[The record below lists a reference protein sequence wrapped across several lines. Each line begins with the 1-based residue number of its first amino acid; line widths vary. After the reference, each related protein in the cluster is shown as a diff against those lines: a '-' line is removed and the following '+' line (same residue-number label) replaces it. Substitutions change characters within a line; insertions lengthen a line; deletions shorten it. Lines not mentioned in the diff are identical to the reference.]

1 MTFEKLGV
9 FYLGRPYDLENKKPQ
24 EGYVLYDSKDLTTHA
39 VCVGM
44 TGSGKTGLCIN
55 LLEEAAID
63 NIPSIVIDP
72 KGDMANLLLTFPE
85 LKKEDFLPWINESDA
100 SKKGMDPEAFATQQA
115 ELWKNGLASWGQDGQ
130 RIAMLK
136 QNADFAIYTPGSS
149 AGIPVSVLRSF
160 DAPEQALIADDEL
173 LRERINTTVSSL
185 LGLLG
190 INADPIQSREH
201 IFLSHIFYTHWIAGK
216 NLDLGLL
223 IQEIQ
228 NPPFKQV
235 GVMDLEVFYPAQ
247 DRLSLSMKLNNLLA
261 APSFSSWMEGESL
274 DIKNILYT
282 PEGRPR
288 VAIFSIAHLNDAERM
303 FFVSLL
309 LNHIVGWMRS
319 QSGTTSLRALVYM
332 DEIFGFFP
340 PVANPPS
347 KLPLL
352 TLLKQ
357 ARAYG
362 VGVVLA
368 TQNPVDLDYKGLSNA
383 GTWWIGRLQTER
395 DKARVLEG
403 LEGAAAS
410 SGSGFNRQ
418 RMEQTLA
425 GLSSRIFLMHNV
437 HDDEATILETR
448 WAMSYL
454 RGPLTRQQIKTLMDP
469 IKSMSGA
476 GLPLQDSAPAK
487 ASPGPISSS
496 SQRSVIKSDLP
507 QWFLPVRNQP
517 MPGQSLQYQPH
528 LLINGKVLLASEK
541 YQIHTARN
549 IHHLIPLQN
558 TPLPFQWDQAFAC
571 SIQAEELEENPMS
584 SAVFGQIPS
593 LLAQSSSLTALKKD
607 ATQWLYESQHITLWK
622 SPSTKAVSTSEEE
635 EKDFRL
641 RISQSLREQRDEAL
655 EKLRAKYAPKKLSLE
670 ERLRKAQQTIER
682 EKEQVKHQTMQ
693 TAISVG
699 ATILGGVLGRRG
711 ISGTSIGRATT
722 TARNA
727 SRTMKETQD
736 VGRAKESFE
745 QVKKQ
750 LQELESSFEQDM
762 QSLTHQMDSLNE
774 ALEKQLVKPKK
785 TDISIQLLALCW
797 VPYWT
802 SSDGKATPAY

>member
-85 LKKEDFLPWINESDA
+85 FKKEDFLPWINESDA

-136 QNADFAIYTPGSS
+136 QNADFVIYTPGSS

-216 NLDLGLL
+216 NLDLSLL

-437 HDDEATILETR
+437 HDDEATIFETR

-476 GLPLQDSAPAK
+476 GLPLQDSAPVKHNPNAV
-487 ASPGPISSS
+487 SSS
-496 SQRSVIKSDLP
+496 SQRTVMKNDLP
-507 QWFLPVRNQP
+507 QWFVPVRNQP
-517 MPGQSLQYQPH
+517 LPGQSLQYQPH

-541 YQIHTARN
+541 YQIHTTRN
-549 IHHLIPLQN
+549 VHHLVPIQN
-558 TPLPFQWDQAFAC
+558 TALPFQWDQAFAC
-571 SIQAEELEENPMS
+571 SIQAEKLEENPMS

-593 LLAQSSSLTALKKD
+593 IVTQGSSLTALKKD
-607 ATQWLYESQHITLWK
+607 ALQWLYESQHITLWK
-622 SPSTKAVSTSEEE
+622 SPSTKAVSTPEEE

-655 EKLRAKYAPKKLSLE
+655 EKLRKKYAPKKLTLE

-762 QSLTHQMDSLNE
+762 QRLMHQMDSLNE
-774 ALEKQLVKPKK
+774 ELEKQLVKPKK

>member
-1 MTFEKLGV
+1 ME
-9 FYLGRPYDLENKKPQ
+9 
-24 EGYVLYDSKDLTTHA
+24 
-39 VCVGM
+39 
-44 TGSGKTGLCIN
+44 
-55 LLEEAAID
+55 
-63 NIPSIVIDP
+63 
-72 KGDMANLLLTFPE
+72 
-85 LKKEDFLPWINESDA
+85 
-100 SKKGMDPEAFATQQA
+100 
-115 ELWKNGLASWGQDGQ
+115 
-130 RIAMLK
+130 
-136 QNADFAIYTPGSS
+136 
-149 AGIPVSVLRSF
+149 
-160 DAPEQALIADDEL
+160 
-173 LRERINTTVSSL
+173 
-185 LGLLG
+185 
-190 INADPIQSREH
+190 
-201 IFLSHIFYTHWIAGK
+201 
-216 NLDLGLL
+216 
-223 IQEIQ
+223 
-228 NPPFKQV
+228 
-235 GVMDLEVFYPAQ
+235 LEVFYPAQ

-261 APSFSSWMEGESL
+261 APSFSSWMEGQAL

-403 LEGAAAS
+403 LEGAAS
-410 SGSGFNRQ
+410 TSGSNFNRQ

-437 HDDEATILETR
+437 HDDEATIFETR

-454 RGPLTRQQIKTLMDP
+454 RGPLTRQQIKVLMDP

-476 GLPLQDSAPAK
+476 GMPLQESAPAK
-487 ASPGPISSS
+487 ASSSTVS
-496 SQRSVIKSDLP
+496 SPQRTVMKSDLP
-507 QWFLPVRNQP
+507 QWFIPVRNQP

-528 LLINGKVLLASEK
+528 LLINGKVPLASEK
-541 YQIHTARN
+541 YQIHSSRT
-549 IHHLIPLQN
+549 IHHLVPIQN
-558 TPLPFQWDQAFAC
+558 TPLPFQWDDAFIC
-571 SIQAEELEENPMS
+571 SIEAEKLEKNPVP
-584 SAVFGQIPS
+584 SAVFSEVPS
-593 LLAQSSSLTALKKD
+593 LVAQGSSLTTLKKD

-622 SPSTKAVSTSEEE
+622 SPSTKAVSSPEEE

-655 EKLRAKYAPKKLSLE
+655 EKLRKKYAPKKLSLE
-670 ERLRKAQQTIER
+670 ERLRKSQQVVER
-682 EKEQVKHQTMQ
+682 EKEQVKHQAMQ

-699 ATILGGVLGRRG
+699 ATILGGVLGRRS
-711 ISGTSIGRATT
+711 ISTSGIGRATT

-750 LQELESSFEQDM
+750 LQELEASFEQDM
-762 QSLTHQMDSLNE
+762 QSLMHQMDSMNE
-774 ALEKQLVKPKK
+774 ELEKQLVKPKK

-802 SSDGKATPAY
+802 DSNGKAAPAY